1 MRLNTSA
8 ALCLL
13 AAVSNAIPTPQ
24 EATPAA
30 SLPSEASSDET
41 QAQDQLDQLAQFAS
55 QATNDTVSQSQKR
68 GGCSLWNLSVRR
80 EW

>member
-1 MRLNTSA
+1 MRLTSSV

-24 EATPAA
+24 EDPSSA
-30 SLPSEASSDET
+30 SLPTEASSDET
-41 QAQDQLDQLAQFAS
+41 QAQDQLAQLAEFAAQSTNETLS
-55 QATNDTVSQSQKR
+55 QNEKR